1 MARSIKNYVPKLS
14 IPKGR
19 PRMPDWWSADADE
32 PEEFEEMTL
41 QEHLEEFRDR
51 IIRVFIGLVPA
62 FIFGFIIHKRVIAM
76 MLEKAQV
83 STFDIRSPVET
94 MTLTFK
100 VSAYIAVA
108 IMLPWIVYQLIA
120 FLAPGMTR
128 KEKRFLY
135 LSLPFVTILL
145 VSGMVYAW
153 VVAIPRSMWFLSRWN
168 EGLIDFEGIDANE
181 TTSLF
186 LLLIMGLGIAFQLPL
201 VIFILAKLGVASPA
215 KLRQWRKY
223 AYLILL
229 ILSAVL
235 TPTTDPFN
243 LALVAVPMVIL
254 YELGIILGAIFAR
267 TTVSG
272 ATNAGAV
279 GTQSEGDKPSD

>member
-1 MARSIKNYVPKLS
+1 MARSIRNFRPKFSLPKL
-14 IPKGR
+14 
-19 PRMPDWWSADADE
+19 PDANSDE
-32 PEEFEEMTL
+32 PEVFEEMTL

-62 FIFGFIIHKRVIAM
+62 FIFGFIVHKRVIKLM
-76 MLEKAQV
+76 IEKAQV
-83 STFDIRSPVET
+83 ATFDIRSPVET
-94 MTLTFK
+94 MTLSFK
-100 VSAYIAVA
+100 VSAYIAIA

-153 VVAIPRSMWFLSRWN
+153 AIAIPRSMWFLSRWN

-186 LLLIMGLGIAFQLPL
+186 LLLILGLGIAFQLPL
-201 VIFILAKLGVASPA
+201 VIFILAKLGIASPA
-215 KLRQWRKY
+215 KLRSWRKY
-223 AYLILL
+223 SYLLLL
-229 ILSAVL
+229 IGSAVL

-243 LALVAVPMVIL
+243 LALVAVPMVLL
-254 YELGIILGAIFAR
+254 YELGIILGAVFAR

-272 ATNAGAV
+272 SSNEGAV
-279 GTQSEGDKPSD
+279 GTSPRTD